1 MTSASDREIGLVCRA
16 AFLLTAREFFVTADA
31 VVDVRG
37 YVPDMAGAEV
47 HPREPVGA
55 GALGPVRWLDR
66 IGALL
71 RDRVWPGQFS

>member
-1 MTSASDREIGLVCRA
+1 MTSASDREISLVCRA
-16 AFLLTAREFFVTADA
+16 AFFVDREGVFVTADA

-47 HPREPVGA
+47 HPREPVGVGL
-55 GALGPVRWLDR
+55 GALGPVRCLDR

-71 RDRVWPGQFS
+71 RDRV